1 LVHEDITLKN
11 CNKTWYFY
19 NHGIK
24 SVKELSD
31 VSDKTKKAVVE
42 LAQQLHYTPNSFA
55 VNLRT
60 KRIKNNRFDH
70 TK

>member
-1 LVHEDITLKN
+1 
-11 CNKTWYFY
+11 
-19 NHGIK
+19 
-24 SVKELSD
+24 

-60 KRIKNNRFDH
+60 KESKQ
-70 TK
+70 